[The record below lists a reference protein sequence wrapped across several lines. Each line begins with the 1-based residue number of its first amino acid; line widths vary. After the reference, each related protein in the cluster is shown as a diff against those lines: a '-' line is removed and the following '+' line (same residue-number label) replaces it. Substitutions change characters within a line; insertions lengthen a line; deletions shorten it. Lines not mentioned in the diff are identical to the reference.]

1 MPDFRYFPLLHQA
14 ISNVQPSYEDKTPSL
29 QTSLSEKAEA
39 EGRFFLPKLLTRQT
53 VTSVVTI
60 PTVGSETQSLGIDCT
75 VPGQSIPENVCHPSI
90 VFPPVPDGFTLKQ
103 YCQSIGEVAQMAIK
117 ECRYAAKRKR
127 SRDGRPVVI
136 VFGRRGG
143 GRFPSRRLISNN
155 ILTFCGYFRS
165 CSFPIG
171 FVIDLALV
179 GVPGFPD
186 IIAAGG
192 ESSSYVSG

>member
-75 VPGQSIPENVCHPSI
+75 VPGQSIPENVCHPSSKI
-90 VFPPVPDGFTLKQ
+90 
-103 YCQSIGEVAQMAIK
+103 
-117 ECRYAAKRKR
+117 
-127 SRDGRPVVI
+127 
-136 VFGRRGG
+136 
-143 GRFPSRRLISNN
+143 
-155 ILTFCGYFRS
+155 
-165 CSFPIG
+165 FPILKKNLHKC
-171 FVIDLALV
+171 ILLRR
-179 GVPGFPD
+179 
-186 IIAAGG
+186 
-192 ESSSYVSG
+192 S